1 MKGYQISEPYDV
13 TLVCRIEYDSE
24 KCVYRGVPKEYESY
38 FPQNKL
44 PHSNFLHSIPSEW
57 QEFFKNAPENVVNE
71 ALEKSQ
77 QTDINEEQIA
87 EMLKTSDPHDFL
99 IDFHYIGEGLTSTV
113 FTALSHKKIVV
124 VKQMPIQ
131 KENIDLMASEIQIMA
146 QLKSKYMVKMVSAH
160 LVDDTI
166 YIVMEYMDGG
176 ELSMIGKYIEFTESQ
191 IAYFAYKVLK
201 GIDYLHSLNI
211 IHRDIK
217 TANIFLN
224 SNGKAKIGDFGF
236 ATQLSDKHQKCDLI
250 VGSPYRMAPEVF
262 AGEKY
267 SFPADI
273 WSLGIMLREL
283 ADGEPPLADLAPKK
297 AAELVEKHGLPDLRE
312 REEDEDEWS
321 DEFLDF
327 IGKCNILDPKKRPSA
342 HNLLKHPF
350 LESRCKSK
358 EITHVV
364 QTAKEDAENDLMGAL

>member
-1 MKGYQISEPYDV
+1 MKSYHISEPYDV
-13 TLVCRIEYDSE
+13 SLVCRIVYDPD

-38 FPQNKL
+38 FPQNML
-44 PHSNFLHSIPSEW
+44 PHSTFLNTIPSEW
-57 QEFFKNAPENVVNE
+57 QEFFKNIPGDIVNE
-71 ALEKSQ
+71 TLEKSQ
-77 QTDINEEQIA
+77 SSDKIEDHIA

-113 FTALSHKKIVV
+113 FTALSHKKLVV

-131 KENIDLMASEIQIMA
+131 KENIDLMASEVQIMA
-146 QLKSKYMVKMVSAH
+146 QLKSKYMVKMISAH
-160 LVDDTI
+160 LVEDTI
-166 YIVMEYMDGG
+166 YIIMEYMDGG

-236 ATQLSDKHQKCDLI
+236 ATQLSDKDDQCDLI

-273 WSLGIMLREL
+273 WSLGILLREL
-283 ADGEPPLADLAPKK
+283 ADGEPPLADLTPQK
-297 AAELVEKHGLPDLRE
+297 ASELIEKHGLPDLRE

-321 DEFLDF
+321 EEFLDF
-327 IGKCNILDPKKRPSA
+327 ISKCNRLDPKKRPSA
-342 HNLLKHPF
+342 HHLLKHPF
-350 LESRCKSK
+350 LEMRCKSK

-364 QTAKEDAENDLMGAL
+364 QTAKEDAENDYAGAI